1 MQLTSITQ
9 AVTAFSPVAIAMLTG
24 VFAARSN
31 RRARSDKIM
40 TRLTAEIA
48 ALDTLPDEASAK
60 AMLTSQV
67 EATVAKYKQTC
78 LREDT
83 FRRDGVGVGLGIVLG
98 GGGIAL
104 GTWAAV
110 QGGSTLWW
118 WVLAVPAIILGVPGF
133 FHEWTGGDSRTAT
146 AQPTDATTT
155 TTSD

>member
-1 MQLTSITQ
+1 
-9 AVTAFSPVAIAMLTG
+9 
-24 VFAARSN
+24 
-31 RRARSDKIM
+31 M